1 MELSSKAAL
10 LDFYN
15 RIRPLGCINNGTF
28 ICLLSASVYPI
39 VTVLYGQCAA
49 VGDDHMLN
57 GVPNPFSAHHATGS
71 HTVLQ
76 DEASAVKLQERRAI
90 LLLQLHAVN
99 VQREATTVH
108 GQGAAVGHIRLK
120 TNRAACILRF
130 LCCRDCGIQCGIGNP
145 FLLAALIQHGFPLS
159 HCPRMEAL
167 SVNCRITI
175 TAFGNDIAGHIRLY
189 LRRCHGKGLGST
201 GQCKACELPCL
212 RLFLNLLIRE
222 VSFAYQIIY
231 LYILFAGDSDL
242 RQIIRRVSIV
252 EFHIEGQNID
262 HIFDISFYYLPA
274 HGHRFSAVY
283 IFNGRSDIILLSFRK
298 IHLEIKIVPRFWAFR
313 RLSGIIFLTAK
324 LLARLPDAESGDLP
338 HFRLPIPVNV

>member
-15 RIRPLGCINNGTF
+15 RIRPLGCINNGTS
-28 ICLLSASVYPI
+28 IRLLSASVYPI

-49 VGDDHMLN
+49 VGDDHMRS
-57 GVPNPFSAHHATGS
+57 GVLNPFSAHHATGS

-90 LLLQLHAVN
+90 LLRQLLAID
-99 VQREATTVH
+99 VQRKAAVVH

-175 TAFGNDIAGHIRLY
+175 TAFGNDIAVHIRLY

-231 LYILFAGDSDL
+231 FYILFAGDSDL
-242 RQIIRRVSIV
+242 RQIIRTV
-252 EFHIEGQNID
+252 HIG
-262 HIFDISFYYLPA
+262 
-274 HGHRFSAVY
+274 
-283 IFNGRSDIILLSFRK
+283 
-298 IHLEIKIVPRFWAFR
+298 
-313 RLSGIIFLTAK
+313 
-324 LLARLPDAESGDLP
+324 
-338 HFRLPIPVNV
+338 